1 MTKSELEQT
10 FWYGW
15 LAFAPSECPSPE
27 REAKII
33 PSRQYRFDFAWRD
46 ALVCASVEG
55 QMWGKYVR
63 CSHCGQYVTKQTRD
77 GRSYRVR
84 EAGGRHFRGSGL
96 TSDAEKYNLAAS
108 LGYVRFVLLKPMLE
122 EGLED
127 TVTIIAQ
134 TVLERIGYGTE

>member
-1 MTKSELEQT
+1 MSKSELEQA

-27 REAKII
+27 REAKVI
-33 PSRQYRFDFAWRD
+33 PGRQYRFDFAWRD
-46 ALVCASVEG
+46 SLVVASVEG
-55 QMWGKYVR
+55 QMWGGYVR
-63 CSHCGQYVTKQTRD
+63 CQRCGSYVIRTTKRGKT
-77 GRSYRVR
+77 YRVR

-122 EGLED
+122 EGLEE
-127 TVTIIAQ
+127 TVKMVSQTI
-134 TVLERIGYGTE
+134 LERTNGTG